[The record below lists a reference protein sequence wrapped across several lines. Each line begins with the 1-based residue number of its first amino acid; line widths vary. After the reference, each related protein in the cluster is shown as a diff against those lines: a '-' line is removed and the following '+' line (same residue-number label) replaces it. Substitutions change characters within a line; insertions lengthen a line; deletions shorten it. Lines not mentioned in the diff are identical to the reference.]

1 MARMHSRAKGKSGST
16 RPSNPQKPAWVPI
29 KAKEIEMLVV
39 KLAKEGK
46 RPSVIGTLL
55 RDVYGVPSVSVLTKK
70 RVHAIL
76 QEKQLLP
83 EMPEDLMALMRRAVM
98 IRKHMA
104 ENKKDMTAK
113 RGLQLTES
121 KIHRLAKYY
130 KSEGR
135 LAADWK
141 YDPEKIKLT
150 VQ

>member
-1 MARMHSRAKGKSGST
+1 MARMYSRRKGKSGSV
-16 RPSNPQKPAWVPI
+16 RPSAPQKPAWVPI

-46 RPSVIGTLL
+46 RPSSIGTLL
-55 RDVYGVPSVSVLTKK
+55 RDAYGVPSVRLTTKK
-70 RVHAIL
+70 RVHGIL
-76 QEKQLLP
+76 KEKSLLP
-83 EMPEDLMALMRRAVM
+83 EIPEDLMAMMRRSIL

-121 KIHRLAKYY
+121 KIYRLAKYY
-130 KSEGR
+130 KRVGR
-135 LAADWK
+135 LPADWK

-150 VQ
+150 VT